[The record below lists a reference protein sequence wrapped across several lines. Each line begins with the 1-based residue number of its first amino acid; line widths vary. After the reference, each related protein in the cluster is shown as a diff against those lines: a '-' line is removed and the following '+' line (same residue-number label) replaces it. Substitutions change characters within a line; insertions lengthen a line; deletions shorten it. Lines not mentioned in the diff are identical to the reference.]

1 MNSMPHAV
9 QDPGYDARVRASF
22 ARQAFMATLGA
33 EIARIEPGRFDIRM
47 PIRDAF
53 TQQHGFV
60 HAGVLASIG
69 DSACGYAAATLMPA
83 DVAVLSIEFKINLLA
98 PARGEMLVA
107 RAHVVRAGRTVT
119 VCQAEIV
126 AVEEGQERVVATLTG
141 TMMTVRDRPEL
152 RG

>member
-1 MNSMPHAV
+1 MNSMQHAV

-33 EIARIEPGRFDIRM
+33 EIARIAPGRFDIQL
-47 PIRDAF
+47 PIRDAH

-60 HAGVLASIG
+60 HAGVLATIG

-98 PARGEMLVA
+98 PARGEMVVA

-126 AVEEGQERVVATLTG
+126 AIEQGEERLVATLMG